1 MTPLD
6 RINRLDRR
14 FACACALVVISV
26 GLAACNRLRTEQAP
40 PTAAPTAAF
49 FSTATPAFPASTST
63 PAATAPV
70 APTDAAEMPWW
81 NDRVFYEVFVRSFN
95 DSNGDGIGDLS
106 GLIEKLDYLNDGD
119 PATTDDLGVTGIWLM
134 PVMQSPS
141 YHGYDTTDYYTVNRD
156 YGTNED
162 FKRLID
168 EAHKRGIEVIVD
180 LVLNHTSSEHPW
192 FVESASDPSS
202 PKRDWYRWSTKDD
215 GSKAPWSGGGPVWHK
230 KGDDYYFALFWEGMP
245 DLNYDNPEVT
255 QEMENVARFWLEEMG
270 ADGFR
275 LDAIRHLVEEGQ
287 TYSNT
292 PATHAWWK
300 SFDDFVDSVNPQALT
315 VGEIWDTT
323 DAVAPYVRDDEVDLA
338 FEFDLAQGI
347 LTSVQRREPQATSQE
362 VAENLAAFPPGQ
374 FATFLTNHDQGRVA
388 TQLFKDPAGN
398 KLAATVLLTMP
409 GVPFIYYG
417 EEIGMTGG
425 KPDEKIRT
433 PMQWTDDAT
442 GGFTTGEP
450 WEAVN
455 ADVKKVNVAAQ
466 EADPTSLLSHY
477 RQLIHLRN
485 EHAALRTGAFVPVD
499 SSCPKTFAY
508 MRHLPASGEEK
519 QDGETVLIVL
529 NFASK
534 GDQTGCTF
542 TYSGDALPAGVY
554 RPSDLLTGEQAAELT
569 VDANGFQGY
578 APVQSLAPRAGHV
591 LLLDRSSR

>member
-1 MTPLD
+1 
-6 RINRLDRR
+6 
-14 FACACALVVISV
+14 
-26 GLAACNRLRTEQAP
+26 
-40 PTAAPTAAF
+40 
-49 FSTATPAFPASTST
+49 
-63 PAATAPV
+63 
-70 APTDAAEMPWW
+70 MPWW

-95 DSNGDGIGDLS
+95 DSDGDGIGDLN

-134 PVMQSPS
+134 PIMQSPS
-141 YHGYDTTDYYTVNRD
+141 YHGYDTTDYYTVNQD

-162 FKRLID
+162 FKRLIE

-192 FVESASDPSS
+192 FVESAGDPASA
-202 PKRDWYRWSTKDD
+202 KRDWYRWSDKDD

-230 KGDDYYFALFWEGMP
+230 KGDDYYFGLFWEGMP

-255 QEMENVARFWLEEMG
+255 QEMENVTRFWLEEMG

-300 SFDDFVDSVNPQALT
+300 SFDDFVDSVDPQALT

-323 DAVAPYVRDDEVDLA
+323 NAVAPYVRDDEVDLA

-362 VAENLAAFPPGQ
+362 IAEMLAAFPPGQ

-388 TQLFKDPAGN
+388 TQLYKDPAGN
-398 KLAATVLLTMP
+398 QLAATVLLTMP

-433 PMQWTDDAT
+433 PMQWTSDAT

-450 WEAVN
+450 WEPLN

-466 EADPTSLLSHY
+466 EADSTSLLSHY
-477 RQLIHLRN
+477 RQLIGLRN
-485 EHAALRTGAFVPVD
+485 EHAALRHGAFVPVD
-499 SSCPKTFAY
+499 SSCPSTFAY
-508 MRHLPASGEEK
+508 MRHLPASSAET
-519 QDGETVLIVL
+519 QDGETVLVIV

-534 GDQTGCTF
+534 GEQTGCTF
-542 TYSGDALPAGVY
+542 SYNGDASASRRL
-554 RPSDLLTGEQAAELT
+554 ST
-569 VDANGFQGY
+569 
-578 APVQSLAPRAGHV
+578 LATC
-591 LLLDRSSR
+591 

>member
-1 MTPLD
+1 MCAAGDLAKPHCLQPATHGTGAAYRHVNGRCSLD
-6 RINRLDRR
+6 RDARSSGVYIDDH
-14 FACACALVVISV
+14 SHSS
-26 GLAACNRLRTEQAP
+26 RT
-40 PTAAPTAAF
+40 
-49 FSTATPAFPASTST
+49 
-63 PAATAPV
+63 
-70 APTDAAEMPWW
+70 PTDAAEMPWW

-95 DSNGDGIGDLS
+95 DSNGDGIGDLN

-134 PVMQSPS
+134 PIMQSPS
-141 YHGYDTTDYYTVNRD
+141 YHGYDTTDYYTVNQD

-162 FKRLID
+162 FKRLIE

-192 FVESASDPSS
+192 FVESASDPASA
-202 PKRDWYRWSTKDD
+202 KRDWYRWSDKDD

-230 KGDDYYFALFWEGMP
+230 KGIDYYFALFWEGMP

-300 SFDDFVDSVNPQALT
+300 SFDDFVDSVDPQALT

-323 DAVAPYVRDDEVDLA
+323 DAVVPYVRDDEVDLA

-362 VAENLAAFPPGQ
+362 VAEMLAAFPPGQ

-433 PMQWTDDAT
+433 PMQWTGDSK
-442 GGFTTGEP
+442 GGFTDGKP
-450 WEAVN
+450 WEPLN

-466 EADPTSLLSHY
+466 EADSTSLLSHY
-477 RQLIHLRN
+477 RQLIGLRN
-485 EHAALRTGAFVPVD
+485 EHAALRQGEFVPVD
-499 SSCPKTFAY
+499 SSCPSTFAY
-508 MRHLPASGEEK
+508 MRQLDSGSADHPNG
-519 QDGETVLIVL
+519 QTVLVVV
-529 NFASK
+529 NFAAK
-534 GDQTGCTF
+534 GEQTGCTF
-542 TYSGDALPAGVY
+542 SYSGDALTGGHISGARPADRQDVA
-554 RPSDLLTGEQAAELT
+554 PFT
-569 VDANGFQGY
+569 VDADGFGDY
-578 APVQSLAPRAGHV
+578 APVASLAPRAGYV
-591 LLLDRSSR
+591 LLLDKSGS